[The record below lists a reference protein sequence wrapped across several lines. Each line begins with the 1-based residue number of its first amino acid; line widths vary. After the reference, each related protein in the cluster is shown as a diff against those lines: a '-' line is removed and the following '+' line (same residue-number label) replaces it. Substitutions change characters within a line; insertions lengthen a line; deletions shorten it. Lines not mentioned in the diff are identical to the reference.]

1 MSTLNYNNNIINEV
15 SSSMSLLKTAV
26 IALSLST
33 AMMAVSPSVMAKE
46 KKGGKI
52 QNQSGEQ
59 VLVAFDDSI
68 AAIEAA
74 SDALNSGAE
83 KKEVLALMKKAKQ
96 TMNAIESA
104 TVNRAKQE
112 ANKHLRYSRKA
123 LKDNDM
129 GEAAEQMA
137 LAVASVKNLK
147 QIYLNF

>member
-1 MSTLNYNNNIINEV
+1 
-15 SSSMSLLKTAV
+15 MSLLKTAV

-46 KKGGKI
+46 KKGAKI
-52 QNQSGEQ
+52 QNQSNAQ
-59 VLVAFDDSI
+59 VIVAFDESI

-74 SDALNSGAE
+74 SDALNSGAD
-83 KKEVLALMKKAKQ
+83 KAEVLALMKKAKQ
-96 TMNAIESA
+96 SMNAIESA

-123 LKDNDM
+123 LKGGDM
-129 GEAAEQMA
+129 GEAVSEMA
-137 LAVASVKNLK
+137 LTVASVKNLK

>member
-1 MSTLNYNNNIINEV
+1 
-15 SSSMSLLKTAV
+15 MSLLKTAV

-33 AMMAVSPSVMAKE
+33 AMMAVSPSAMAKE

-52 QNQSGEQ
+52 QNQSGAQ
-59 VLVAFDDSI
+59 VLVAFDESI

-83 KKEVLALMKKAKQ
+83 KDEVLALMKKAKQ
-96 TMNAIESA
+96 SMNAIESA

-123 LKDNDM
+123 LKGSDM
-129 GEAAEQMA
+129 GEAASEMA
-137 LAVASVKNLK
+137 LAVESVKNLK

>member
-1 MSTLNYNNNIINEV
+1 
-15 SSSMSLLKTAV
+15 MSLLKTAV
-26 IALSLST
+26 LALSLST

-52 QNQSGEQ
+52 QNQSGAE

-74 SDALNSGAE
+74 SEALNSGVE

-96 TMNAIESA
+96 TMNTIESA
-104 TVNRAKQE
+104 TVNRAKQK
-112 ANKHLRYSRKA
+112 ANKYLRNSRKA
-123 LKDNDM
+123 FKANDM

-137 LAVASVKNLK
+137 LAVEAVKDLK
-147 QIYLNF
+147 SIYLNF